1 MSNSNMVVIGNRIK
15 EIIESLLLEVASE
28 DDHESQEWVSR
39 QWTIPS
45 VSFRKRKSGRG
56 REDGTMRI
64 NEGITIV
71 PLGSISSPGTNG
83 RDGVGY
89 QFLVALV
96 QGSFTDTVSG
106 DWPLPIW
113 EQAIRR
119 RFHNNRMGNMS
130 LSNACEL
137 RTSVQAGSL
146 PDGASLSDSMDAAF
160 LTITEF
166 VRESRRS

>member
-15 EIIESLLLEVASE
+15 EIIESLLLEVAAE

-71 PLGSISSPGTNG
+71 PMGSISFPVTIARRIACSHIGKG
-83 RDGVGY
+83 
-89 QFLVALV
+89 Q
-96 QGSFTDTVSG
+96 SSDTVSVN
-106 DWPLPIW
+106 DP
-113 EQAIRR
+113 
-119 RFHNNRMGNMS
+119 
-130 LSNACEL
+130 
-137 RTSVQAGSL
+137 
-146 PDGASLSDSMDAAF
+146 
-160 LTITEF
+160 
-166 VRESRRS
+166 